1 MDISQLSFD
10 STIKYLIE
18 EEYLYTTPV
27 VSKNT
32 FKLINILNDNS
43 LAEFYNQYDV
53 VIEEKPNNNID
64 EKYNNNNTDEKSN
77 NNIDE
82 KSNNNID
89 EKYNNNIDEKSNNN
103 TDEKYNNNTDEKYNN
118 TEPNNNI
125 EQLNSLINNVI
136 AYIQYGY
143 VAMSLYDN
151 NNKNITNNYF
161 NNYNNFVNTIVP
173 SGNKKTNYWYKK
185 QGIINYCS
193 ICDSNNIFQKC
204 DQCYSKYCKYCI
216 NHSKYIKCYCGC
228 GLIIYCDNCKYNGI
242 NNIKKCL
249 CNKYYFSKHYCK
261 ICKM

>member
-1 MDISQLSFD
+1 MDISNLSFD
-10 STIKYLIE
+10 NTINYLID
-18 EEYLYTTPV
+18 EEYLYTNPV
-27 VSKNT
+27 ISKNT
-32 FKLINILNDNS
+32 FKLLVILNDNS
-43 LAEFYNQYDV
+43 LAELYNQYDV
-53 VIEEKPNNNID
+53 IIEEKPNDD
-64 EKYNNNNTDEKSN
+64 EK
-77 NNIDE
+77 I
-82 KSNNNID
+82 
-89 EKYNNNIDEKSNNN
+89 
-103 TDEKYNNNTDEKYNN
+103 
-118 TEPNNNI
+118 
-125 EQLNSLINNVI
+125 NSLINNVI

-204 DQCYSKYCKYCI
+204 DQCYSKYCKSCI
-216 NHSKYIKCYCGC
+216 NNSKSIKCYCGC

-242 NNIKKCL
+242 NNIKKCF